1 MYLKWKLYILM
12 RSVFY
17 VIYQTLLASL
27 FYIMNSVLYDA
38 TLSSLA

>member
-27 FYIMNSVLYDA
+27 FYIMNSVLYNA
-38 TLSSLA
+38 TLSSLV